1 MKYNIKV
8 ITLAALL
15 VGSSQSIQLENQG
28 IFDRFVKK
36 MSEKE
41 RAEQEAEAVHQAN
54 VSKAEAEA
62 ARIAAEE
69 TARFEGE
76 RIAKE

>member
-1 MKYNIKV
+1 MKYNKL
-8 ITLAALL
+8 ITLAVL
-15 VGSSQSIQLENQG
+15 VSSSQQIQVDNQG

-41 RAEQEAEAVHQAN
+41 RAESEAEAIHQVN

-62 ARIAAEE
+62 ERIAAE
-69 TARFEGE
+69 
-76 RIAKE
+76 